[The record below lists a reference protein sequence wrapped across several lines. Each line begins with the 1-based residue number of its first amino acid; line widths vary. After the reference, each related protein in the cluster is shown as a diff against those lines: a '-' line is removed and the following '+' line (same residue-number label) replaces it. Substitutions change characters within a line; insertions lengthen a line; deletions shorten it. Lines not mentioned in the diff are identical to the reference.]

1 MAEPLRIVN
10 YPNREAWLEARR
22 MSIQASEAA
31 GIMGESSWSSAVQL
45 NYLKRGLL
53 PPAVEDE
60 ERSQDLDWHRRR
72 ENEIADWWWNRL
84 IPSAEGRARIPDG
97 AVLWDPGDY
106 AVAYRKVSGLPL
118 GATMDRIV
126 LLSAPPAPELV
137 RLYDDGRT
145 ECFIAQE
152 TIFAPVELKNAHGF
166 MARHW
171 QEEPPIVY
179 LLQCQHQIAVA
190 GTPFGYIAASL
201 GGQPPV
207 WAWMMKDGEIL
218 SALLSTYALFWA
230 AVLANEDVSADHREV
245 TSKAIAAR
253 YPVSDGE
260 TVALGAKFLSKW
272 RTRVGAGGTIKQYKA
287 LYDEAG
293 NELAQAIGPSSFA
306 KFPDGTIIS
315 YKADKRGR
323 RTLRSV
329 SGDSEEA
336 PDNGGFPF

>member
-1 MAEPLRIVN
+1 VAEPLRIVN

-22 MSIQASEAA
+22 MSIQASDAA

-60 ERSQDLDWHRRR
+60 ERAQDLDWHRRR

-84 IPSAEGRARIPDG
+84 IPSAEGRARIPAG
-97 AVLWDPGDY
+97 AVIWDPGDY
-106 AVAYRKVSGLPL
+106 AVAYREVGGLPL
-118 GATMDRIV
+118 GATMDRLI
-126 LLSAPPAPELV
+126 LRCPSEQL
-137 RLYDDGRT
+137 DGRLRADGLW
-145 ECFIAQE
+145 EFFVPADL
-152 TIFAPVELKNAHGF
+152 IFAPVELKNAHGF

-218 SALLSTYALFWA
+218 SALLSTYALFWG

-253 YPVSDGE
+253 YPASDGE
-260 TVALGAKFLSKW
+260 TVTLGSKFLSKW
-272 RTRVGAGGTIKQYKA
+272 RTRVGAAATMKQYKA

-329 SGDSEEA
+329 SDDSEEA